1 MTFTK
6 YYIEQLKDI
15 PVLFRE
21 AKRDKKMWAFLIA
34 ASLLLSP
41 MAIFIMYLFD
51 TGKMKID
58 SRYSNK
64 TKEEDK

>member
-6 YYIEQLKDI
+6 
-15 PVLFRE
+15 
-21 AKRDKKMWAFLIA
+21 FLIA

-64 TKEEDK
+64 TKAKDI

>member
-21 AKRDKKMWAFLIA
+21 AKRDKKMWAF
-34 ASLLLSP
+34 
-41 MAIFIMYLFD
+41 
-51 TGKMKID
+51 
-58 SRYSNK
+58 
-64 TKEEDK
+64 

>member
-15 PVLFRE
+15 PVLFRD
-21 AKRDKKMWAFLIA
+21 ARRDKKMWAFLIA

-41 MAIFIMYLFD
+41 MAIFIMYLFN

-58 SRYSNK
+58 NRYSNK

>member
-6 YYIEQLKDI
+6 YYIDQLKDI
-15 PVLFRE
+15 PELFRE

>member
-34 ASLLLSP
+34 ASLLLFP

-51 TGKMKID
+51 TEKMKID

-64 TKEEDK
+64 TKKEN